1 MKNKTKK
8 WAKLNIFT
16 GQKTCFF
23 SRGINH
29 ENNLY
34 LFEDLIKE
42 LKLNSINNW
51 ASVKTYFLQLEK
63 HIFQYSQFLGEK
75 NDPVYQNQLKL
86 VNWTI
91 SFLTHPNVSNENTCF
106 VHMYTF
112 KNLAGLK
119 NHLRSSKHENV
130 SELLGQILM
139 CKWANLRYNNLTKS
153 DVEFILGA
161 KLTSETNQQ
170 DLTFRLNLINHHV
183 LLYNIFTNRL
193 SFQDIVRIVSDCL
206 TKSSLPKYV
215 LGTIETRMTELHVII
230 KI

>member
-1 MKNKTKK
+1 
-8 WAKLNIFT
+8 
-16 GQKTCFF
+16 
-23 SRGINH
+23 
-29 ENNLY
+29 
-34 LFEDLIKE
+34 
-42 LKLNSINNW
+42 
-51 ASVKTYFLQLEK
+51 
-63 HIFQYSQFLGEK
+63 
-75 NDPVYQNQLKL
+75 
-86 VNWTI
+86 
-91 SFLTHPNVSNENTCF
+91 
-106 VHMYTF
+106 MYTF

-183 LLYNIFTNRL
+183 LIYNIFTNRL
-193 SFQDIVRIVSDCL
+193 NFQDIVRIVSDCL
-206 TKSSLPKYV
+206 TKSNLPKNV
-215 LGTIETRMTELHVII
+215 LGTIESRMTELHVII